1 MWHKTCAC
9 AGWVRTGVLFISV
22 FYLAFNFIEPTHFYS
37 LNKQWIGC
45 LKFERLEFDPMYYFQ
60 DCPFSSVFFIHCTC
74 IMFCYLASWYL
85 LILSCFYT
93 VAEFRISSINL
104 YLVFYGVSTY
114 KGPCHESNA
123 TKPLLHSIFKT
134 DGLKK
139 YIYMCRISSDQ
150 HFCVQVYHYVLFF
163 TSVSLQS
170 QYN

>member
-1 MWHKTCAC
+1 M
-9 AGWVRTGVLFISV
+9 FF
-22 FYLAFNFIEPTHFYS
+22 FYLAFNFIESTHFYS
-37 LNKQWIGC
+37 LDKQWIGC

-93 VAEFRISSINL
+93 VAEFSISSINL

-139 YIYMCRISSDQ
+139 YIY
-150 HFCVQVYHYVLFF
+150 VQVFLWPTFLCSSLSLCVVF